1 MARFALSGFGTV
13 NDKDLNAGLRAE
25 HLPHA
30 STSMRKWF
38 KRVSPDRD
46 TLLAVRWMRPIA
58 HRLSDPT
65 IWHFNRHSVARGVA
79 LGLFVSFL
87 LPVGQIILAA
97 MFATVARGNLL
108 VAAAA
113 TLFSNPITF
122 PAIYYAAYKTGVIL
136 LGGTPLAV
144 HPAPESVSM
153 MTLISGAS
161 VPTLLG
167 LLLFAI
173 VSAALGYALVQ
184 LSWRLF
190 LVRQWRRRHSGT
202 TVHA

>member
-1 MARFALSGFGTV
+1 
-13 NDKDLNAGLRAE
+13 
-25 HLPHA
+25 
-30 STSMRKWF
+30 MRKWF
-38 KRVSPDRD
+38 KRVSPDRE

-58 HRLSDPT
+58 HRLGDPT

-87 LPVGQIILAA
+87 LPVGQILLAA
-97 MFATVARGNLL
+97 LFASLARGNLL

-122 PAIYYAAYKTGVIL
+122 PAIYYAAYHTGAVL
-136 LGGTPLAV
+136 LGGTALAPHTV
-144 HPAPESVSM
+144 PESASM

-173 VSAALGYALVQ
+173 VSAVLGYALVQ

-190 LVRQWRRRHSGT
+190 LVRQWRRRHPGAA
-202 TVHA
+202 VHA

>member
-1 MARFALSGFGTV
+1 
-13 NDKDLNAGLRAE
+13 
-25 HLPHA
+25 
-30 STSMRKWF
+30 MRKWF
-38 KRVSPDRD
+38 RRISPDRD

-87 LPVGQIILAA
+87 LPIGQIILAA
-97 MFATVARGNLL
+97 LFATVARGNLL

-113 TLFSNPITF
+113 TLLSNPLTF
-122 PAIYYAAYKTGVIL
+122 PAIYYAAYRTGVGL

-144 HPAPESVSM
+144 HPAPESASM

-173 VSAALGYALVQ
+173 VSAVLGYALVQ

-190 LVRQWRRRHSGT
+190 LVRQWRRRHPRAS
-202 TVHA
+202 VHA